1 VTELEQYQPAAA
13 VVAALPPGA
22 SNVRA
27 WVETYQF
34 AVEFAAAVVDTPFVP
49 DSYRPRIP
57 DRATDAQRYAAR
69 EIAIATAATAIV
81 YGAGIGFDNPVQ
93 ALQNV
98 YVVKGRPA
106 LYADAMVAVVQAA
119 GHEFWV
125 EEVTDSR
132 AVVCGRRAGGREE
145 RVTITMDQARKAG
158 WTQRN
163 DNYAKDP
170 QAMLYA
176 RAAGRLCKRIAQAE
190 LKGFVAMEEA
200 IDGDD
205 DAMNAVPPAPNL
217 VTRTALPAGETSD
230 EQPAAPAAAAKP
242 AAKTAAS
249 RTRKKTAAAARPTG
263 EAGPPPLP
271 GEDTTAPAAAAATPA
286 AAPPLPGEGDAR
298 PTPEQLTAMDT
309 GFAELE
315 ITGVARRDYVAKV
328 IGRQVGHPNE
338 LTAADVAKVVEA
350 LQAPAFDPDDQD
362 DPGSDADG
370 YDEEPQQDPQQ
381 ETLG

>member
-1 VTELEQYQPAAA
+1 MTALEQYQPSAGS
-13 VVAALPPGA
+13 VVAAMPPGA

-49 DSYRPRIP
+49 DSYRPQIHQ
-57 DRATDAQRYAAR
+57 RASAEEQQAAR
-69 EIAIATAATAIV
+69 EVAIATAATAIV

-98 YVVKGRPA
+98 YVIKGRPA

-119 GHEFWV
+119 GHEIWV
-125 EEVTDSR
+125 EELTDSR
-132 AVVCGRRAGGREE
+132 AVVCGRRTGGREE

-163 DNYAKDP
+163 SNYGSDP

-200 IDGDD
+200 LDGDE
-205 DAMNAVPPAPNL
+205 DALNSVPPAPNM
-217 VTRTALPAGETSD
+217 VTRAALPAPEAKPDAG
-230 EQPAAPAAAAKP
+230 PAAEKPKP
-242 AAKTAAS
+242 AAT
-249 RTRKKTAAAARPTG
+249 RTTRKKTAAAARPSG

-271 GEDTTAPAAAAATPA
+271 GEDAPPAPPAAAAATPA
-286 AAPPLPGEGDAR
+286 AAPPLPGEGEAR
-298 PTPEQLTAMDT
+298 PTPEQLTAMDK
-309 GFAELE
+309 GFADLD
-315 ITGVARRDYVAKV
+315 IAGTARRDYVARV

-338 LTAADVAKVVEA
+338 LTAADVAAVVEA
-350 LQAPAFDPDDQD
+350 LMGPPADPDDAD
-362 DPGSDADG
+362 DPGPDDDA
-370 YDEEPQQDPQQ
+370 YDAEPHQDA
-381 ETLG
+381 LG